1 MNGPRTDTGQH
12 RMAAVRE
19 IRKSVVV
26 AHSPQHMFSLVN
38 DVESY
43 PQFLPW
49 CSSAR
54 VLQRDQDSMVA
65 SLDMAMA
72 GLHKR
77 LTTRN
82 LLVPHQRVELRLVEG
97 PFSRFHAVWSFD
109 DVGADDLPQTR
120 VGFHIAYALA
130 GRLLGAALGPVLGV
144 IADGLVDSFSRR
156 ADALYGRR

>member
-1 MNGPRTDTGQH
+1 
-12 RMAAVRE
+12 MAAVRE

-26 AHSPQHMFSLVN
+26 QHPPQLMFSLVN

-77 LTTRN
+77 VTTRN
-82 LLVPHQRVELRLVEG
+82 LLVPHERVELRLVEG

-109 DVGADDLPQTR
+109 DVGADNQPQTR

-130 GRLLGAALGPVLGV
+130 GRLLGAALGPVLGA

-156 ADALYGRR
+156 ADSLYGRR

>member
-1 MNGPRTDTGQH
+1 
-12 RMAAVRE
+12 MAADRE

-26 AHSPQHMFSLVN
+26 AHSAQAMFALVN

-43 PQFLPW
+43 PKFLPW
-49 CSSAR
+49 CASAR
-54 VLQRDQDSMVA
+54 VLEQDETSMLA

-77 LTTRN
+77 VTTRN
-82 LLVPHQRVELRLVEG
+82 QLEPHRRVELRLVEG
-97 PFSRFHAVWSFD
+97 PFSRFHAVWTFD
-109 DVGADDLPQTR
+109 DLGEAAARPQTR

-130 GRLLGAALGPVLGV
+130 GRLLGMALGPVLSV
-144 IADGLVDSFSRR
+144 VADGLVDSFCRR

>member
-1 MNGPRTDTGQH
+1 
-12 RMAAVRE
+12 MAATRE

-26 AHSPQHMFSLVN
+26 AHSASDMFCLVN

-54 VLQRDQDSMVA
+54 VLDRDDATMLA

-77 LTTRN
+77 VTTRN
-82 LLVPHQRVELRLVEG
+82 LLEPHRRVELRLVEG
-97 PFSRFHAVWSFD
+97 PFSRFHAVWTFD
-109 DVGADDLPQTR
+109 ELTQAQTR
-120 VGFHIAYALA
+120 VGFHLSYALA
-130 GRLLGAALGPVLGV
+130 GRLLGAALGAVLGV
-144 IADGLVDSFSRR
+144 VADGLVDAFCRR
-156 ADALYGRR
+156 ADVLHGRR

>member
-1 MNGPRTDTGQH
+1 MS
-12 RMAAVRE
+12 AVRE

-26 AHSPQHMFSLVN
+26 AHRAEEMFGLVN

-49 CSSAR
+49 CASAR
-54 VLQRDQDSMVA
+54 VLQQDDSVMLA

-82 LLVPHQRVELRLVEG
+82 LLQPHRRVELRLVEG
-97 PFSRFHAVWSFD
+97 PFSRFHAVWTFD
-109 DVGADDLPQTR
+109 E
-120 VGFHIAYALA
+120 
-130 GRLLGAALGPVLGV
+130 LGKP
-144 IADGLVDSFSRR
+144 RH
-156 ADALYGRR
+156 GRRRGSAFTSPTRWPAGCWAWRWARCWGW

>member
-1 MNGPRTDTGQH
+1 
-12 RMAAVRE
+12 MAAVRE

-26 AHSPQHMFSLVN
+26 AHRAEDMFGLVN

-49 CSSAR
+49 CASAR
-54 VLQRDQDSMVA
+54 VLQQDGSVMLA

-77 LTTRN
+77 VTTRN
-82 LLVPHQRVELRLVEG
+82 LLEPHRRVELRLVEG
-97 PFSRFHAVWSFD
+97 PFSRFHAVWTFD
-109 DVGADDLPQTR
+109 DLGEAAARPQTR

-130 GRLLGAALGPVLGV
+130 GRLLGMALGPVLGV
-144 IADGLVDSFSRR
+144 VADGLVDSFCRR
-156 ADALYGRR
+156 ADALHGRR

>member
-1 MNGPRTDTGQH
+1 
-12 RMAAVRE
+12 MAAVRE

-26 AHSPQHMFSLVN
+26 AHRAEDMFTLVN

-49 CSSAR
+49 CASAR
-54 VLQRDQDSMVA
+54 VLERDETTMLA
-65 SLDMAMA
+65 SLDMALA

-82 LLVPHQRVELRLVEG
+82 LLQPYRRVELRLVEG
-97 PFSRFHAVWSFD
+97 PFSRFHAVWTFD
-109 DVGADDLPQTR
+109 ELADVAGRPQTR

-130 GRLLGAALGPVLGV
+130 GRLLGMALGPVLSAV
-144 IADGLVDSFSRR
+144 ADGLVDSFCRR
-156 ADALYGRR
+156 ADVLYGRD

>member
-1 MNGPRTDTGQH
+1 
-12 RMAAVRE
+12 MAATRE

-26 AHSPQHMFSLVN
+26 AHSASDMFCLVN

-54 VLQRDQDSMVA
+54 VLDRDDTTMLA

-77 LTTRN
+77 VTTRN
-82 LLVPHQRVELRLVEG
+82 LLEPHRRVELRLVEG
-97 PFSRFHAVWSFD
+97 PFSRFHAVWTFD
-109 DVGADDLPQTR
+109 ELAQAQTR
-120 VGFHIAYALA
+120 VGFHLSYALA
-130 GRLLGAALGPVLGV
+130 GRLLGAALGAVLGV
-144 IADGLVDSFSRR
+144 VADGLVDAFCRR
-156 ADALYGRR
+156 ADVLHGRR